1 MANGNCVVGANLKGR
16 VENMEKRFD
25 KLDGTLERVFNK
37 LDELKEGW
45 QKRPSWTASALL
57 AFLTSTTVGLLVTL
71 FRVIK

>member
-1 MANGNCVVGANLKGR
+1 MANGNCPIGSNLKGR

-45 QKRPSWTASALL
+45 QKRPSWTATTLITI
-57 AFLTSTTVGLLVTL
+57 LTATTVGLIVAL
-71 FRVIK
+71 FRAIS

>member
-1 MANGNCVVGANLKGR
+1 MNGKCVVGANLKGR

-45 QKRPSWTASALL
+45 QKRPSWTATTLITI
-57 AFLTSTTVGLLVTL
+57 LTATTVGLIVTL
-71 FRVIK
+71 FRVIS

>member
-45 QKRPSWTASALL
+45 QKRPSWTATVIIT
-57 AFLTSTTVGLLVTL
+57 FLSSTTIGLLVTL
-71 FRVIK
+71 LRKI

>member
-1 MANGNCVVGANLKGR
+1 MANGNCPIGSNLKGR

-45 QKRPSWTASALL
+45 QKRPSWTATTLITI
-57 AFLTSTTVGLLVTL
+57 LTATTVGLIVTL
-71 FRVIK
+71 FRVIS

>member
-1 MANGNCVVGANLKGR
+1 MANGNCVVGAKLTERTDNLEGR
-16 VENMEKRFD
+16 ME

-37 LDELKEGW
+37 LDELKDGW

-71 FRVIK
+71 FRAIK

>member
-1 MANGNCVVGANLKGR
+1 MSNGNCVVGANLKGR

-45 QKRPSWTASALL
+45 QKRPSWTASLL
-57 AFLTSTTVGLLVTL
+57 IYFPNVNYSRFTCN
-71 FRVIK
+71 FI

>member
-45 QKRPSWTASALL
+45 QKRPSWTATTLITI
-57 AFLTSTTVGLLVTL
+57 LTATTVGLIVTL
-71 FRVIK
+71 FRVIS

>member
-1 MANGNCVVGANLKGR
+1 MANGNCPIGSNLKGR

-45 QKRPSWTASALL
+45 QKRPSWTACIAIT
-57 AFLTSTTVGLLVTL
+57 FLSSTTVGLLVTL
-71 FRVIK
+71 MRKI